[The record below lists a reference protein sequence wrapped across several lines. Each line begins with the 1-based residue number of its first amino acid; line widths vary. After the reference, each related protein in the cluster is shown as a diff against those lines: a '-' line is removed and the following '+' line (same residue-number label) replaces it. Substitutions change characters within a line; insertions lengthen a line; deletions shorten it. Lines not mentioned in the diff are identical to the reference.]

1 MKRKLWTKEDIEYLE
16 KNYSTVEN
24 DKICK
29 ILNISAKSLENKSYK
44 LNLKKSSPKRKTWTK
59 EEIEYLEKNYSNLRN
74 DEICKILNI
83 SDDSL
88 ENKAHRLNLKKSTSH
103 KSKMIAKRN
112 KMMAKFFSYDM
123 LKDIAKKYKSKGEFQ
138 KYDCV
143 AHSCAKRMGY
153 LDDIC
158 NHMIKQSFSIPQ
170 LILSEIIKIVITD
183 EIIYDTRK
191 IIKPYELDVFIPKYN
206 LAFEYDGKGWHL
218 NNKNDKIKDD
228 LCVTKNIK
236 LIRIVENNRDYINDI
251 KTQLI
256 NKLDDINNYCKLNI
270 QKNDIINIDDIILNN
285 IVNNNV
291 LNIDE
296 IKKIISKYNNYHIFL
311 KSEHKLH
318 DKLKRMKML
327 HLTNDL
333 KRDRETWTDDKIK
346 NETSKYEYLLDFI
359 QNSNGCYSHIKRNG
373 LEYNLNHLKRKNRYK
388 TI

>member
-1 MKRKLWTKEDIEYLE
+1 MSMKRKY
-16 KNYSTVEN
+16 
-24 DKICK
+24 
-29 ILNISAKSLENKSYK
+29 
-44 LNLKKSSPKRKTWTK
+44 WTK
-59 EEIEYLEKNYSNLRN
+59 EEEKYLIENFSDIMSNELS
-74 DEICKILNI
+74 KTLNRTQHSI
-83 SDDSL
+83 HL
-88 ENKAHRLNLKKSTSH
+88 KAHKLGLKKSVSH

-112 KMMAKFFSYDM
+112 RMVAKFFSYDM
-123 LKDIAKKYKSKGEFQ
+123 LKNIAQKYKSRGEFQ
-138 KYDCV
+138 KYDST

-158 NHMIKQSFSIPQ
+158 SHMIKQSFSIPQ

-191 IIKPYELDVFIPKYN
+191 IIKPYELDIFIPKYN

-236 LIRIVENNRDYINDI
+236 LIRIIENNRDYINDI
-251 KTQLI
+251 KSQLI
-256 NKLDDINNYCKLNI
+256 NKLDDINNHCKLNI
-270 QKNDIINIDDIILNN
+270 QKNDITNIDDIILNN

-311 KSEHKLH
+311 KNEYKLY

-346 NETSKYEYLLDFI
+346 NEISKYEYLLDFI
-359 QNSNGCYSHIKRNG
+359 ENSKGCYLHIKRNG
-373 LEYNLNHLKRKNRYK
+373 LEHLLNHLKRKKRYE